1 MASIERSAAG
11 SAALSPSDTRLE
23 YIRAMKDELTGSV
36 DSSGSAFGIQEAA
49 CSEEKA
55 ARDWTG
61 RKEQVSR
68 HFAVSSSPSTRLIS
82 FSGRSELSGRDM
94 RKRRLC

>member
-1 MASIERSAAG
+1 MEVRLRRRSNDRPG
-11 SAALSPSDTRLE
+11 SAALSRSDTRRE
-23 YIRAMKDELTGSV
+23 YIRATSVAV

-55 ARDWTG
+55 ERDWTG

-68 HFAVSSSPSTRLIS
+68 HLDGKGRIPRSRRLV
-82 FSGRSELSGRDM
+82 GALGRD
-94 RKRRLC
+94 

>member
-11 SAALSPSDTRLE
+11 SAALSPSDTRRE
-23 YIRAMKDELTGSV
+23 YIRATKDEHTG

-68 HFAVSSSPSTRLIS
+68 RLDEKDWLRQPFQPFDQINLV
-82 FSGRSELSGRDM
+82 FGT
-94 RKRRLC
+94 KRVKWS